1 MALTLSYFSWVRER
15 MGIATGKSAKDA
27 GDDAAEALP
36 AGPITGISAELRE
49 LFALRDAGILMAEEF
64 AEITTAFLAR
74 HDERGFEARSAR
86 TSTTEPPVEVRAP
99 ASLETRGGAS

>member
-1 MALTLSYFSWVRER
+1 MDRGPGTVYNINAMSVHRWNVSLDGAFTALKLIKKAQLHVFPNCGHWAQ
-15 MGIATGKSAKDA
+15 I
-27 GDDAAEALP
+27 EA
-36 AGPITGISAELRE
+36 
-49 LFALRDAGILMAEEF
+49 AEEF
-64 AEITTAFLAR
+64 AAVATQFLAR